1 MSCAWI
7 GEGEGCSKEALP
19 GRSYCE
25 EHLFKV
31 YQKGTA
37 NGKRK
42 KDIKKANAIWDIENA
57 MNEAVEELIS
67 EGFDI

>member
-1 MSCAWI
+1 MSCTWI
-7 GEGEGCSKEALP
+7 GEGEGCSKEALK

-25 EHLFKV
+25 EHLPII

-42 KDIKKANAIWDIENA
+42 KDIKRANAIWDIENA

-67 EGFDI
+67 EGFEI

>member
-1 MSCAWI
+1 MTCTWI
-7 GEGEGCSKEALP
+7 GEGEGCSKEAVK
-19 GRSYCE
+19 GRNYCE
-25 EHLFKV
+25 EHLFRV

-42 KDIKKANAIWDIENA
+42 KDIQRANAVWNIESA
-57 MNEAVEELIS
+57 LNEAVEELIA

>member
-1 MSCAWI
+1 MSCTWI

-19 GRSYCE
+19 GRHYCE
-25 EHLFKV
+25 EHLFRV

-42 KDIKKANAIWDIENA
+42 KDIKRANAIWDIENA

-67 EGFDI
+67 EGFEI